1 MKIFVSLNYTIEVCQ
16 KLPFGEQNYSKTQIE
31 AGTF

>member
-1 MKIFVSLNYTIEVCQ
+1 MFVSLNYTIEVFQ
-16 KLPFGEQNYSKTQIE
+16 KLPFGEQNNSKIQIE